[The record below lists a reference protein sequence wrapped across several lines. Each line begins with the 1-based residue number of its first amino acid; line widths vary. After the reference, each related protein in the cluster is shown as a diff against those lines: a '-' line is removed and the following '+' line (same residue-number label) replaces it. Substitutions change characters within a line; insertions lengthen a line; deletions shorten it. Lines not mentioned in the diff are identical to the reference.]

1 MSNDT
6 PATGLPVTAP
16 LPTRRRQHEH
26 RRGRGRP
33 ADGLAARNVGS
44 DRMSDGNAP
53 DSAGSDIAADLA
65 VASVETQV
73 EVRA

>member
-1 MSNDT
+1 
-6 PATGLPVTAP
+6 
-16 LPTRRRQHEH
+16 
-26 RRGRGRP
+26 
-33 ADGLAARNVGS
+33 
-44 DRMSDGNAP
+44 MSDGNAP